1 MAAAMDNAAAPAAAS
16 PDASPDASPEVPPTR
31 MLFLGASSLA
41 DGFRLIGFETHAN
54 PSAEDVDQV
63 FRALRRSRDKAF
75 VVVDQAV
82 MRSGAANLARVRR
95 EGGRIV
101 VVSVPPLSG
110 PVELES
116 EVAER
121 LQAMFGSSQLLQPH

>member
-1 MAAAMDNAAAPAAAS
+1 MASAPGKTAPPPLEA
-16 PDASPDASPEVPPTR
+16 PPTR
-31 MLFLGASSLA
+31 MLFLGADSLA
-41 DGFRLIGFETHAN
+41 DGFRLIGFETIAN

-63 FRALRRSRDKAF
+63 FRALRASREKAF
-75 VVVDQAV
+75 VVVDEAV

-101 VVSVPPLSG
+101 VVSVPALAG
-110 PVELES
+110 PVQLES

-121 LQAMFGSSQLLQPH
+121 LQAMFGSSRIGS